1 MGYPLAGVRVV
12 ALEQA
17 VAAPFCTRHLADLGA
32 DVVKIERPDGGDFGR
47 RYDTVVNGMSSYF
60 VWLNRGK
67 RSLTLDLKSAGGQ
80 ELLTRLLD
88 RADVFIQNL
97 GPGVADRLGLAAS
110 TLRERYPR
118 LIVCELSGYGST
130 GPYRDRKAFDLLLQG
145 ESGLISTTG
154 TQDAPAKIGIS
165 IADISSGM
173 YAFSSILAALYDRER
188 TGQGRT
194 IETVMLDCLAEWMS
208 APAAFWMYG
217 GIKLERAG
225 WRHNII
231 VPYGPYRCGD
241 GQYVNL
247 AVQNEGQWRR
257 LCEGVLGRPDLV
269 SDPRFTTNGLRL
281 QNRTALEPT
290 IEEILGQ
297 YDRATVEA
305 RLQEAD
311 VPFGSLND
319 VDDLVE
325 HPQLAARDRWLE
337 VGSPVGPF
345 KALADPLN
353 LSDMPKRADPVPAL
367 GEQTDEIAREL
378 GYTAEE
384 IAALR
389 ATGAV

>member
-1 MGYPLAGVRVV
+1 MGYPLAGIRVV

-47 RYDTVVNGMSSYF
+47 RYDTVVNGQSSYF

-67 RSLTLDLKSAGGQ
+67 RSLTLDVKSTGGR
-80 ELLTRLLD
+80 ELLGRLLAG
-88 RADVFIQNL
+88 ADVFIQNL
-97 GPGVADRLGLAAS
+97 GPGVADRLGLGAA
-110 TLRERYPR
+110 TLRARHPR

-154 TQDAPAKIGIS
+154 RPDAPAKIGIS

-173 YAFSSILAALYDRER
+173 YAFSSILAALYERER

-208 APAAFWMYG
+208 APASFWMYG
-217 GIKLERAG
+217 GVKLERAG

-257 LCEGVLGRPDLV
+257 LCEGVLGRPELLEDA
-269 SDPRFTTNGLRL
+269 RFLSNESRL
-281 QNRTALEPT
+281 KNRAVLEPL

-297 YDRATVEA
+297 WDRPTVEA
-305 RLQEAD
+305 RLERSD
-311 VPFGSLND
+311 VPFGNLNE
-319 VDDLVE
+319 VDGLVE
-325 HPQLAARDRWLE
+325 HPQLAARERWLDIE
-337 VGSPVGPF
+337 TPAGPIR
-345 KALADPLN
+345 ALAHPLN
-353 LSDMPKRADPVPAL
+353 LSEMPQRADPVPAL
-367 GEQTDEIAREL
+367 GQHTDEIAAEL
-378 GYTAEE
+378 GYSAAE
-384 IAALR
+384 IAALHI
-389 ATGAV
+389 AGAV